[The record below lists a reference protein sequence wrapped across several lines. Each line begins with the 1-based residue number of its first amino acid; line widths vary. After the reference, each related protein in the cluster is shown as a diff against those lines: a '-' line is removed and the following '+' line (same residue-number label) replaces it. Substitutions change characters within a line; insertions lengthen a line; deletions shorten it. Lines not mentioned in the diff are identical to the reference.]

1 MALFKQKNDVATFV
15 KRLGYF
21 IPTSVANLIKQFTLV
36 NYGRKLFI
44 RLATGHSSRNESIMI
59 GCCKL
64 QCDKF

>member
-36 NYGRKLFI
+36 NYDSTI
-44 RLATGHSSRNESIMI
+44 VV
-59 GCCKL
+59 
-64 QCDKF
+64 

>member
-36 NYGRKLFI
+36 NYDS
-44 RLATGHSSRNESIMI
+44 TVVV
-59 GCCKL
+59 
-64 QCDKF
+64 